1 MVLPFHYISLN
12 SWETEFIVE
21 VGGNAEFDVDIAT
34 QDTSIPFTCRRDG
47 RKCIFSLMENTT
59 RYGRKWAVVFKNLH
73 NGQCEVLNVYQKK
86 ITESEGNIPF
96 NIKTIPFE
104 GAQFKMSLNKDLFS
118 DIRFMEDEFVGVS
131 EWVSW
136 NIVQV
141 GENVEICFDVSE
153 NTSLEYRYCF
163 LLITYDGRSNYLMI
177 EQKDVS

>member
-1 MVLPFHYISLN
+1 
-12 SWETEFIVE
+12 
-21 VGGNAEFDVDIAT
+21 
-34 QDTSIPFTCRRDG
+34 
-47 RKCIFSLMENTT
+47 
-59 RYGRKWAVVFKNLH
+59 
-73 NGQCEVLNVYQKK
+73 LNVYQKD

-118 DIRFMEDEFVGVS
+118 DIRFMEDCETAA

-153 NTSLEYRYCF
+153 NASLEYRFCF
-163 LLITYDGRSNYLMI
+163 LLISYDGRNNYLMI